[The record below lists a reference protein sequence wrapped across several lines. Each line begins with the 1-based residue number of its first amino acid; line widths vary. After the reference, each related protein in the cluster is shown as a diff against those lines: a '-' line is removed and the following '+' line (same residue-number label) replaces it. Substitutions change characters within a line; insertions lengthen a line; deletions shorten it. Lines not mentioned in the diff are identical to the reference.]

1 MAGHCKRL
9 SVKAQSCPK
18 QEIEAMDTKQKNREV
33 IEALLTEVAALCR
46 QAIDEGKEGSCPFR
60 LIQDAAE
67 FMRLN
72 QAMGEALIEILK
84 QASEQA
90 SAASQGDDLAKRRKV
105 TSH

>member
-1 MAGHCKRL
+1 MASHLRRL
-9 SVKAQSCPK
+9 SVKAESCLK
-18 QEIEAMDTKQKNREV
+18 QENEAMDTKQKNREV
-33 IEALLTEVAALCR
+33 IEALMTEVAALCR

-72 QAMGEALIEILK
+72 QAMGEALIELLK
-84 QASEQA
+84 QASEQ
-90 SAASQGDDLAKRRKV
+90 AASQGDDLAKRRKV